1 MGWRRFFSEMIRTRV
16 GPLGPSTSLD
26 LHSGEHL
33 ERSLSGMNGPTFKAD
48 AS

>member
-1 MGWRRFFSEMIRTRV
+1 MGRRRFFSEMICTRV
-16 GPLGPSTSLD
+16 GPLVPSTSLD

-33 ERSLSGMNGPTFKAD
+33 ERSLSGMNDPPFKVD